1 MVQIEL
7 LKPFYRMISDILLFR
22 LILHSRGSTKFRGQ
36 GFHLGFVAVFV
47 LCIDRLDREI
57 IDPL

>member
-7 LKPFYRMISDILLFR
+7 LTPFYRMISDILLFR

-47 LCIDRLDREI
+47 LYLLLVSEI